1 MRLAGPLERRM
12 RFPQAGPLDAL
23 EGSAAHPHT
32 DLVVTKHALAT
43 TEMGF
48 DAYRDNGRG
57 WDTSAIA

>member
-1 MRLAGPLERRM
+1 M